1 MTGSYARVYDA
12 VRRIPRGRVAT
23 YGQIARLA
31 GIPRHARQVGYAL
44 AALLD
49 GSDVPWH
56 RVINAKG
63 EVSPRAEPD
72 WEEVQTKLLEREG
85 VRFDG
90 HGRVSLARFG
100 WAGETGAARPTPAAL
115 RAARGRTIPDVIA
128 PGLRVLF
135 SGINPSLYS
144 AATGHHFA
152 RPGNR
157 FWRTLHAAGFTPRQ
171 LAPAE
176 QRGLLEHGLGI
187 TNLVA
192 RATAQASELS
202 PAELVAGRGRLAAK
216 VRRLRP
222 AVVAVLGV
230 EAYRRA
236 FARPHAALGP
246 QPEGLAG
253 AALWV
258 LPNPSGLNAHYQLR
272 DLVALYRRLRN
283 AVRSKRSAQ

>member
-1 MTGSYARVYDA
+1 VSHGHARIYDA

-23 YGQIARLA
+23 YGQIANLA

-44 AALLD
+44 AALR
-49 GSDVPWH
+49 GNDVPWH

-63 EVSPRAEPD
+63 EVSPRAEPG
-72 WEEVQTKLLEREG
+72 WEEVQRRLLEREG
-85 VRFDG
+85 VLFDA

-100 WAGETGAARPTPAAL
+100 WQPEPGVARPTPAAL

-135 SGINPSLYS
+135 CGINPSLYS
-144 AATGHHFA
+144 AATGRHFA

-157 FWRTLHAAGFTPRQ
+157 FWKTLHAAGFTPRL

-176 QRGLLEHGLGI
+176 QRALLAHGLGV

-202 PAELVAGRGRLAAK
+202 LAELVAGRRRLAAK
-216 VRRLRP
+216 LRRLRP
-222 AVVAVLGV
+222 SVVAVLGV

-236 FARPHAALGP
+236 FAQPRAALGR
-246 QPEGLAG
+246 QPEPFAG

-258 LPNPSGLNAHYQLR
+258 LPNPSGLNAHYPLH

-283 AVRSKRSAQ
+283 AVP

>member
-1 MTGSYARVYDA
+1 VSARRARIYEA

-23 YGQIARLA
+23 YGEVARLA
-31 GIPRHARQVGYAL
+31 GIPRAARQVGYAL
-44 AALLD
+44 AALPR
-49 GSDVPWH
+49 GSDLPWQ

-63 EVSPRAEPD
+63 EVSPRAEPG
-72 WEEVQTKLLEREG
+72 WEEVQRKLLEREG
-85 VRFDG
+85 VVFDA

-100 WAGETGAARPTPAAL
+100 WPGEAGAARPTPAAL
-115 RAARGRTIPDVIA
+115 AAARGRTIPDVVA

-135 SGINPSLYS
+135 CGINPSLYS

-157 FWRTLHAAGFTPRQ
+157 FWPVLHAAGFTRQ
-171 LAPAE
+171 RLAPAE
-176 QRGLLEHGLGI
+176 QRALLQHGLGI

-192 RATAQASELS
+192 RATASAAELS
-202 PAELVAGRGRLAAK
+202 PEELAAGRRRLAAK

-236 FARPHAALGP
+236 FARPRAMLGP
-246 QPEGLAG
+246 QPERLAG

-272 DLVALYRRLRN
+272 DLVALYRKLRQE
-283 AVRSKRSAQ
+283 AGTFFA